1 MRTSHFFGYGSLV
14 NINTHSYRPY
24 EKGTIKG
31 WRRIWCYTKLREVP
45 FLSAHFVNKGE
56 ISGLIASVP
65 DNDWSA
71 LDRRETGYHRTKIPL
86 KLQKNTSKNEVQI
99 YNVPPSNISN
109 NKPVKGII
117 LSYLD
122 CVIKGYLEQYEEEGV
137 MDFFETT
144 DGWNCQI
151 FDDRLNPIYPRH
163 IQLTKSEQILVDHY
177 LELSRKK
184 QKYN

>member
-45 FLSAHFVNKGE
+45 FLSAHFVNKGQ

-99 YNVPPSNISN
+99 YHVPPSNISN

-122 CVIKGYLEQYEEEGV
+122 CVIKGYLEQYGEEGV

-144 DGWNCQI
+144 DGWNFQI

-163 IQLTKSEQILVDHY
+163 IQLIKSEQILVNHY
-177 LELSRKK
+177 LKLSRTK

>member
-45 FLSAHFVNKGE
+45 FLSAHFVNKGQ

-86 KLQKNTSKNEVQI
+86 KLQKNTS
-99 YNVPPSNISN
+99 
-109 NKPVKGII
+109 
-117 LSYLD
+117 L
-122 CVIKGYLEQYEEEGV
+122 
-137 MDFFETT
+137 
-144 DGWNCQI
+144 
-151 FDDRLNPIYPRH
+151 
-163 IQLTKSEQILVDHY
+163 QL
-177 LELSRKK
+177 
-184 QKYN
+184 